1 VKDIELDVELHIR
14 NADIVDFGDSHA
26 ASKEIIN
33 RLRIKAEQV
42 CRDAGQGVE
51 LRMDRAPEIVT
62 KQAFSAILGGD
73 YFLVAARWPCTAP
86 DSFDPSRQ
94 PAT

>member
-1 VKDIELDVELHIR
+1 VQDIKMDVELHIP
-14 NADIVDFGDSHA
+14 NADIVDLGDSVT

-42 CRDAGQGVE
+42 CREAGPGVE
-51 LRMDRAPEIVT
+51 LRTDRAPEIVT

-73 YFLVAARWPCTAP
+73 YFLVASRWHCTAP

-94 PAT
+94 QTE

>member
-1 VKDIELDVELHIR
+1 MKDIMMDVELHIPEM
-14 NADIVDFGDSHA
+14 DILEMGSSDV

-33 RLRIKAEQV
+33 RMRVKAEQV
-42 CRDAGQGVE
+42 CREAGPGVE
-51 LRMDRAPEIVT
+51 LRTDRAPEIVT
-62 KQAFSAILGGD
+62 KRAASALLGGD